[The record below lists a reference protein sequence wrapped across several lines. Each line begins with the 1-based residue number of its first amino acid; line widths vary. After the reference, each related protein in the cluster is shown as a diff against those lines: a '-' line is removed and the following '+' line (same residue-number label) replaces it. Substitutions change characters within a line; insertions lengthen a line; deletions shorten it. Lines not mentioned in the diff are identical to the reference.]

1 MEEYEEK
8 GIPVYP
14 TLIASCAATIAALL
28 IAGGLGTP
36 WLWFVAG
43 LIAMLFAIGSLVV
56 RSMHREVMSR
66 RWGLDI
72 LRGWEK
78 TLLIP
83 ALVLYPASAAL
94 GAADMTRGLW
104 SMMPS
109 WTLIV
114 GFFLLATG
122 YVLVIQAL
130 QADAPHAPQH
140 YGEQPR
146 PDADKG
152 AYDILR
158 HPIALGAILLGLSL
172 PFLLHSA
179 VALIPAGLQT
189 ILLVAYVSREDNW
202 RFHEYEWYYE
212 YTRKTPYRLIPL
224 IW

>member
-28 IAGGLGTP
+28 IAGVLGTP

-94 GAADMTRGLW
+94 GAADLTRGQW

-130 QADAPHAPQH
+130 QGLAVLGESIHPERALRIGLGDAPIERDAQQDGHAGP
-140 YGEQPR
+140 GAVVV
-146 PDADKG
+146 DA
-152 AYDILR
+152 
-158 HPIALGAILLGLSL
+158 
-172 PFLLHSA
+172 A
-179 VALIPAGLQT
+179 VAHT
-189 ILLVAYVSREDNW
+189 VAVDDTPTGSPSSSRASSTAT
-202 RFHEYEWYYE
+202 
-212 YTRKTPYRLIPL
+212 TRSCRPKGVGSVTSTA
-224 IW
+224 